1 MNRKSGVPALYR
13 FPLLALVCL
22 FVSACSFRS
31 GQLPQTYAWPPASAA
46 PKAVQF
52 KLRAVETS
60 NGELYIYGSDEA
72 MWRKDI
78 RKEFT
83 ASGLFS
89 SVDEQAD
96 KAAAAEA
103 LVEVVGRDD
112 FTYSP
117 VLSQLNQST
126 FFIVPARS
134 CHNYTLTTTFKDAG
148 GKVLGTIEKKE
159 KVVYWSQIA
168 LLPFSPFTLTVRRKV
183 RADLIRSTLAEARQL
198 GYL

>member
-1 MNRKSGVPALYR
+1 MGFNKYSRLVLVACAG
-13 FPLLALVCL
+13 LLL
-22 FVSACSFRS
+22 SACSFRS
-31 GQLPQTYAWPPASAA
+31 GELPNNFAWPPASAA

-72 MWRKDI
+72 TWRKDI
-78 RKEFT
+78 RREFL

-89 SVDEQAD
+89 AVDEQTDRSPSAH
-96 KAAAAEA
+96 A

-126 FFIVPARS
+126 FFIVPDRS
-134 CHNYTLTTTFKDAG
+134 CHNYTLTMTFKDAG
-148 GKVLGTIEKKE
+148 GKVLGTIEKRE